1 MNPAGQW
8 YYLSGSNPT
17 GPIAQ
22 AKLFEMIK
30 SGELIP
36 SVQVAAAGWQQW
48 QPASAVFPE
57 LASVAAAP
65 SPASA
70 APTVAMSPVTSPSP
84 SPVSSSTAAMPA
96 ASPKQTATTQ
106 TIVQPDPILQPKLD
120 PVAAA
125 APQPKAEAPRPT
137 IAEPQPSVSQARP
150 SYQPQP
156 FQAQPQAA
164 PSPAPTAQQPFQP
177 QPAFQ
182 PQPLFQ
188 PQPGLQPQ
196 GQFGAPAPTAIPAV
210 QLRCLAGP
218 DADKVFIISSA
229 EVLLGRASGIG
240 QADPALAD
248 QHLTL
253 CWQNNA
259 LYYRML
265 GGQIRIDGVIPP
277 PNGVLQL
284 GQSFQMGSSIWQVNS
299 QTATLGGLLDS
310 LGKRLN
316 SLASTEKLEG
326 FSLSGMF
333 SETFKKRAQEEVD
346 EYFICGTSKTTPAI
360 EKAVTGWPKPWFF
373 MRVLIFLAATFFL
386 FWLGWRE
393 FTNTNLLPGMMMI
406 GAMVI
411 PLAVVILFFELNT
424 PRNVSFFN
432 AIGLLCVGGVL
443 SIFVAL
449 IGFQVSGLDAILGPP
464 AAGVIEE
471 VGKLITV
478 IILARNTRQKYIL
491 NGLLFGACVGAGF
504 AIFESAGY
512 AFSGF
517 LNPIRYYLTHGTGY
531 SQDLIVFAG
540 SNMTESIILRGL
552 LSPFGHVAWTA
563 IAAGALWRVKWDRAF
578 NVGMLGNP
586 LFWKAF
592 LIPVALHMI
601 WDLPIPNFFYIPLIL
616 NGIVSWYI
624 VFGIV
629 QQGLRQV
636 KREQL
641 NQTKEELARTQ
652 SVVVAVTSSHRAP
665 VMR

>member
-8 YYLSGSNPT
+8 YYLSGSTPT
-17 GPIAQ
+17 GPIPQ
-22 AKLFEMIK
+22 TKLFELIK

-57 LASVAAAP
+57 LASAAPVAAP
-65 SPASA
+65 
-70 APTVAMSPVTSPSP
+70 APTIAMSPSPSP
-84 SPVSSSTAAMPA
+84 SPVAATASTASMPA
-96 ASPKQTATTQ
+96 VSPRPTAPTQ
-106 TIVQPDPILQPKLD
+106 TIMQPEPI
-120 PVAAA
+120 VAA
-125 APQPKAEAPRPT
+125 QPKAEAARPT
-137 IAEPQPSVSQARP
+137 VVETQPSVSQVRP
-150 SYQPQP
+150 SYQS
-156 FQAQPQAA
+156 QPQA
-164 PSPAPTAQQPFQP
+164 PSPLPFQPQP

-182 PQPLFQ
+182 PQPQMQPQFQ
-188 PQPGLQPQ
+188 PH

-240 QADPALAD
+240 QSDPALAD

-277 PNGVLQL
+277 PTGVLQL

-449 IGFQVSGLDAILGPP
+449 IGFQVSGLDSILGPP

-471 VGKLITV
+471 IGKLVTV
-478 IILARNTRQKYIL
+478 IILARNTRQ
-491 NGLLFGACVGAGF
+491 
-504 AIFESAGY
+504 
-512 AFSGF
+512 
-517 LNPIRYYLTHGTGY
+517 
-531 SQDLIVFAG
+531 
-540 SNMTESIILRGL
+540 
-552 LSPFGHVAWTA
+552 
-563 IAAGALWRVKWDRAF
+563 
-578 NVGMLGNP
+578 
-586 LFWKAF
+586 
-592 LIPVALHMI
+592 
-601 WDLPIPNFFYIPLIL
+601 
-616 NGIVSWYI
+616 
-624 VFGIV
+624 
-629 QQGLRQV
+629 
-636 KREQL
+636 
-641 NQTKEELARTQ
+641 
-652 SVVVAVTSSHRAP
+652 
-665 VMR
+665 